1 MMSAGAGRLT
11 FRRIFPRAMRLLLT
25 FVAVA
30 LVGFYGAAQAA
41 RHAGSTWPFGHL
53 PVFVNPAPEDVRSRA
68 LAAMRVAAE
77 PDGPAALAARSEL
90 LRLGGAALPHV
101 LPLLDSLEPN
111 ARGRVAMALGPIAL
125 RMRVAGVDDVASP
138 ERALLFFSRF
148 WQDRSIEFRA
158 ATVRRAVQRLA
169 ERSLTLRRDDVIH
182 ADTYALEAL
191 IAALG
196 KVVSPADVERVSR
209 LHSVLMHVT
218 GRGTPLSRS
227 PTSAEAA
234 RAVESWQHLWLEEG
248 ADYSVL
254 EGPRRVAALVTETQ
268 YGKWLAQ
275 AFLWRLGRAQDGSL
289 VSARVLDVMPESAV
303 HVLLLLLLALA
314 LAAGS
319 ALLDGPSGLLQR
331 MRVRVATTA
340 ASLVA
345 SYPVVLTLALAL
357 ELRSGRPGVL
367 ELCAESLRRGDV
379 NLTMGALLGL
389 TAVSELLVT
398 IPVRLSRAPRDITQE
413 DEE

>member
-1 MMSAGAGRLT
+1 
-11 FRRIFPRAMRLLLT
+11 
-25 FVAVA
+25 
-30 LVGFYGAAQAA
+30 
-41 RHAGSTWPFGHL
+41 
-53 PVFVNPAPEDVRSRA
+53 
-68 LAAMRVAAE
+68 
-77 PDGPAALAARSEL
+77 
-90 LRLGGAALPHV
+90 
-101 LPLLDSLEPN
+101 
-111 ARGRVAMALGPIAL
+111 
-125 RMRVAGVDDVASP
+125 
-138 ERALLFFSRF
+138 
-148 WQDRSIEFRA
+148 
-158 ATVRRAVQRLA
+158 
-169 ERSLTLRRDDVIH
+169 
-182 ADTYALEAL
+182 
-191 IAALG
+191 
-196 KVVSPADVERVSR
+196 
-209 LHSVLMHVT
+209 
-218 GRGTPLSRS
+218 
-227 PTSAEAA
+227 
-234 RAVESWQHLWLEEG
+234 
-248 ADYSVL
+248 VL